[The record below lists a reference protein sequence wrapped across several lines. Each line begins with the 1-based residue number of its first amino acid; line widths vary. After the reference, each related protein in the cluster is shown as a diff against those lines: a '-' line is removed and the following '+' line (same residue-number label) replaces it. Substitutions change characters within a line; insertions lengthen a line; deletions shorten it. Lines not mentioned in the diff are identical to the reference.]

1 MHVAIPGEITV
12 VKTEVWGCWLLVGR
26 EVEVIA
32 VAMLTSISPSRYQSN
47 EGNSDG
53 RKRNEPFESSSRCRK
68 RGKLRCA
75 QRDV

>member
-12 VKTEVWGCWLLVGR
+12 VKTEVWGYWLLVGR

-32 VAMLTSISPSRYQSN
+32 VAMLTSTSPSRYQSN

-53 RKRNEPFESSSRCRK
+53 RKRNELFESSSRCTK

-75 QRDV
+75 RRDV